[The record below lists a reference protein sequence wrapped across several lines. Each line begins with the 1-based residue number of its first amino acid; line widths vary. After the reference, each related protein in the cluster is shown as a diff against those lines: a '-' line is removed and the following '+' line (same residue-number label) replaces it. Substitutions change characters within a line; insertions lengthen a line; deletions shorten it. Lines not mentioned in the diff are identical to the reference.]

1 MVLDERGDIAIA
13 EIVLYVPILFL
24 SIVLSLRHGATRKA
38 GWILF
43 AVLSIGELLGPMAFT
58 LLRN

>member
-43 AVLSIGELLGPMAFT
+43 AVLSIGELF
-58 LLRN
+58 